1 MDLRDILSLAW
12 RRRWLIALVVVVVA
26 ALAGAFAYSRP
37 KQYDSTATII
47 LTPTV
52 RNGQPSV
59 QGSDN
64 ISTLLS
70 TYAAK
75 ATSSVIKQEAARLL
89 GRRLPGTVEAGTTA
103 GSGILKIT
111 GHSQSPRDAAA
122 TARAVALAF
131 IDSGGRTQSSIF
143 SAELVNPPEVPSAPA
158 APRPPLIIAA
168 GLFLGLLLGLGL
180 ALVFEQWFRK
190 VSDASD
196 LAGVTELP
204 VVGHVP
210 RTRAVRTGDSELVW
224 DTPDAYAVQEAFRAL
239 RTNVQFMT
247 EDERGVLQVTSATP
261 GEGKSTIA
269 ANLAVALGNVGIPVL
284 LVDADLRR
292 PRQHEI
298 FNVPN
303 ERGLTNLMTVHGSR
317 IEPIA
322 TGYDNVWLLPS
333 GPVPPNS
340 TEMLSMRFGPAL
352 RELRKT
358 DALIIIDTPPVL
370 PVSDARLIAT
380 EVNRVLLVVASGH
393 SKPSAVRQVLERLAV
408 AESNVLGLVLNYAGK
423 EGRLGSRRGYRDYYA
438 TDASKVA
445 VPSGS
450 ATV

>member
-1 MDLRDILSLAW
+1 MELSDILSLAW
-12 RRRWLIALVVVVVA
+12 RRRALIGLVLVIVA
-26 ALAGAFAYSRP
+26 ALSGAFAYSRP
-37 KQYDSTATII
+37 KEYDSTATII

-70 TYAAK
+70 TYAEKAK
-75 ATSSVIKQEAARLL
+75 STVVRKEAARIL
-89 GRRLPGTVEAGTTA
+89 GRSLPGTVQTGTTA

-111 GHSQSPRDAAA
+111 GHAEIPADARR
-122 TARAVALAF
+122 TAQAVAKAF
-131 IDSGGRTQSSIF
+131 VVSGAQNSIF
-143 SAELVNPPEVPSAPA
+143 SAELVNPPELPTSPV
-158 APRPPLIIAA
+158 APRPPLIVAA
-168 GLFLGLLLGLGL
+168 GIVLGFLLGLGL

-210 RTRAVRTGDSELVW
+210 RTRAVRKGDSELVW

-352 RELRKT
+352 RELRRT

-380 EVNRVLLVVASGH
+380 EVNRVMLVVASGH
-393 SKPSAVRQVLERLAV
+393 SKPSAVRQALERLSV

-438 TDASKVA
+438 TDASKLA

-450 ATV
+450 ASV

>member
-1 MDLRDILSLAW
+1 MDISQILSLAW
-12 RRRWLIALVVVVVA
+12 RRRRLIGLVVVAVVF
-26 ALAGAFAYSRP
+26 LSGAFAYSRP
-37 KQYDSTATII
+37 KEYDSTATII

-75 ATSSVIKQEAARLL
+75 ATSSVVKNAAANIL
-89 GRRLPGTVEAGTTA
+89 GRRLPGSVKAGTTA

-111 GHSQSPRDAAA
+111 GHAEIPRDASE
-122 TARAVALAF
+122 TARVVAEAF
-131 IDSGGRTQSSIF
+131 IQSGGRDQNSIF
-143 SAELVNPPEVPSAPA
+143 SAELVNPPEVPTAPI

-168 GLFLGLLLGLGL
+168 GLVLGLLLGLGL
-180 ALVFEQWFRK
+180 AVVFEQWFRRVAD
-190 VSDASD
+190 VSD
-196 LAGVTELP
+196 LTEVTELP
-204 VVGHVP
+204 VIGHVP
-210 RTRAVRTGDSELVW
+210 RTRAVKQGESELVW

-247 EDERGVLQVTSATP
+247 DDERGVLQITSATP

-303 ERGLTNLMTVHGSR
+303 ERGLANLMTVHGSR
-317 IEPIA
+317 VEPVA

-380 EVNRVLLVVASGH
+380 EVNRVLLVVAAGSA
-393 SKPSAVRQVLERLAV
+393 KPNTVRQVLERLSV
-408 AESNVLGLVLNYAGK
+408 AESHVLGIVLNYAGK
-423 EGRLGSRRGYRDYYA
+423 EGRFGARRGYRDYYA
-438 TDASKVA
+438 ADASKVA
-445 VPSGS
+445 VPTGS
-450 ATV
+450 ASV